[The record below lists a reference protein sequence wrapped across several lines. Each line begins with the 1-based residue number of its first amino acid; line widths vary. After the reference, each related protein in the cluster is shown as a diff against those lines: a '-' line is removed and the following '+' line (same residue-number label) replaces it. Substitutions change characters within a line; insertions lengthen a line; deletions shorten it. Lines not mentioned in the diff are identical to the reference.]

1 MDEKKVV
8 GVFSTEE
15 EAVTAINSLRERGY
29 AEEDIS
35 VIARDKEERRHIE
48 DETGTK
54 AGEGAAA
61 GAATGGVLG
70 GVSGLLAGL
79 GALAIPGI
87 GPIVAAGPIAAT
99 LGGAAIGAGAGGL
112 VGALV
117 GMGIPED
124 EAEEYNNYVESGKI
138 LVLVDADNERREHVY
153 DTFRTNNTLNSRYY
167 DDRNLPGEDS
177 GKIY

>member
-1 MDEKKVV
+1 MDQKKVI

-15 EAVTAINSLRERGY
+15 EAVSAINSLRERGY
-29 AEEDIS
+29 DEEDIS
-35 VIARDKEERRHIE
+35 VIAQDKEERRHIE

-70 GVSGLLAGL
+70 GVGGLLAGV

-117 GMGIPED
+117 GMGVPEE
-124 EAEEYNNYVESGKI
+124 EAEEYQNYVESGKI
-138 LVLVDADNERREHVY
+138 LVLVDADAERREHVY
-153 DTFRTNNTLNSRYY
+153 DTFQSNNTLNSRYY
-167 DDRNLPGEDS
+167 DRGLPGEDS

>member
-1 MDEKKVV
+1 MDQKKVI

-15 EAVTAINSLRERGY
+15 EAVSAINSLRERGY
-29 AEEDIS
+29 DEGDIS
-35 VIARDKEERRHIE
+35 VIAQDKEERRHIE

-70 GVSGLLAGL
+70 GVGGLLAGI

-117 GMGIPED
+117 GMGIPEE
-124 EAEEYNNYVESGKI
+124 EAKEYRNYVENGKI
-138 LVLVDADNERREHVY
+138 LVMVDADAERREHVY
-153 DTFRTNNTLNSRYY
+153 DTFRNNNTLNSRYY
-167 DDRNLPGEDS
+167 ERNLPGGDS
-177 GKIY
+177 GRIY

>member
-1 MDEKKVV
+1 MENKKVI

-15 EAVTAINSLRERGY
+15 EAVSAINSLRDKGY
-29 AEEDIS
+29 DSDDIS
-35 VIARDKEERRHIE
+35 VIARAKEDRRHIE

-99 LGGAAIGAGAGGL
+99 LGGAAVGAGAGGL

-117 GMGIPED
+117 GMGISED
-124 EAEEYNNYVESGKI
+124 EAEEYQNHVESGKI
-138 LVLVDADNERREHVY
+138 LVLVDADADRRDHVY

-167 DDRNLPGEDS
+167 ENSAPGSD